1 MTCPSIFAGFH
12 LHSKPARHSPLAC
25 QNGHNNTAVGWRSHS
40 RQLRCATLRGESGH
54 AAQKRSKT
62 NSRQFPACKTLW
74 KQRSRSGRRVRGVDD
89 DGVAAEG
96 LQAVMLG
103 GRGRSSLAKNKKPKI
118 AIVSC
123 LKTLTK
129 QSKTLLRSLGV
140 DAVADEG
147 LEAASLHKCS
157 KTPKSSKTKMR
168 KRLLLKST

>member
-1 MTCPSIFAGFH
+1 MPPKNGQKQIRDSFLLAKRYGNRGRAAVAGSAVSMTTG
-12 LHSKPARHSPLAC
+12 SPLKAF
-25 QNGHNNTAVGWRSHS
+25 
-40 RQLRCATLRGESGH
+40 
-54 AAQKRSKT
+54 KRS
-62 NSRQFPACKTLW
+62 RL
-74 KQRSRSGRRVRGVDD
+74 G
-89 DGVAAEG
+89 EE
-96 LQAVMLG
+96 G
-103 GRGRSSLAKNKKPKI
+103 GRATKKSKKPNI

-129 QSKTLLRSLGV
+129 QSKTLLHSLGV

>member
-1 MTCPSIFAGFH
+1 
-12 LHSKPARHSPLAC
+12 
-25 QNGHNNTAVGWRSHS
+25 
-40 RQLRCATLRGESGH
+40 
-54 AAQKRSKT
+54 
-62 NSRQFPACKTLW
+62 
-74 KQRSRSGRRVRGVDD
+74 
-89 DGVAAEG
+89 
-96 LQAVMLG
+96 MLG

-157 KTPKSSKTKMR
+157 KTPKSSKTK
-168 KRLLLKST
+168 SAQASPA